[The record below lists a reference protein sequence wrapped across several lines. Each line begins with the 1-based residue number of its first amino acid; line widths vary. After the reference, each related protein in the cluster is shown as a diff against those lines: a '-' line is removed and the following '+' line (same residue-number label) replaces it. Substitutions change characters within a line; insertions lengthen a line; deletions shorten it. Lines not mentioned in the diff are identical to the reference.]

1 MVVQLAYMFE
11 QSSNSAGNRI
21 NGFTHMFQQLPTF
34 HFSFDTIGDGTTPPH
49 LFQPVSTRHISTRHI
64 YEVFQHNTSRH
75 NTSTKCFNTTRLDTT
90 QGGNADSREGET
102 PSQTRREGGI
112 PFSPRFYSHKRGFP
126 ASPKHDHRRASTD

>member
-34 HFSFDTIGDGTTPPH
+34 PFSFDTIGDGTTPPH
-49 LFQPVSTRHISTRHI
+49 LFRPVSTRHISTRHI

-75 NTSTKCFNTTRLDTT
+75 DTRRECRLPR
-90 QGGNADSREGET
+90 GGNPVSAE
-102 PSQTRREGGI
+102 TRREGGI
-112 PFSPRFYSHKRGFP
+112 PFSPCFYSHKRGFP
-126 ASPKHDHRRASTD
+126 